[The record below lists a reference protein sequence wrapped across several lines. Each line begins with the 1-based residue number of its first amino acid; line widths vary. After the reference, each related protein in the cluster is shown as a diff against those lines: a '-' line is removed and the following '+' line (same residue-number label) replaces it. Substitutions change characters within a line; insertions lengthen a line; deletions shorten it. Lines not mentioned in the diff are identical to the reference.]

1 MKNCEDIN
9 KNLVASF
16 EQQLQQAIK
25 DQFAGGKAKVEEKK
39 DYSSKICTFKSTQ
52 LSGKQD
58 KGSISYQ
65 KWPDE

>member
-9 KNLVASF
+9 KNLAASF

-39 DYSSKICTFKSTQ
+39 DYSSKICTFKSLR
-52 LSGKQD
+52 LSEKHD
-58 KGSISYQ
+58 LEKIS
-65 KWPDE
+65 D